1 MLSRNQEQ
9 EKIMF
14 ILYQVLFMNRMEKE
28 FDLVAIM
35 EDTMEQPYDEI
46 SLFIRETAVKV
57 VSHYDQIRAEIEPN
71 CRTWKFDRINLIV
84 IAILMLAIGEYRYVG
99 DIDRNVVIDTA
110 VKLTKKYADEKD
122 YKFVN
127 ALLDRVL

>member
-1 MLSRNQEQ
+1 
-9 EKIMF
+9 MF

-46 SLFIRETAVKV
+46 SIFVKETAVKV
-57 VSHYDQIRAEIEPN
+57 VSHYAEIRAEIEPN